1 MKTILIQFIFCF
13 RNQKR
18 NRKIINLWKR
28 KFEEDIQLNREDKE
42 YEEEYNKLFDKDEK
56 IHKKEITLKKKVK
69 YSQKDNSFQM
79 WENIQT

>member
-42 YEEEYNKLFDKDEK
+42 YEEEYNKLFVKDEK
-56 IHKKEITLKKKVK
+56 IHKKEITLKKK
-69 YSQKDNSFQM
+69 SQKDNSFQM